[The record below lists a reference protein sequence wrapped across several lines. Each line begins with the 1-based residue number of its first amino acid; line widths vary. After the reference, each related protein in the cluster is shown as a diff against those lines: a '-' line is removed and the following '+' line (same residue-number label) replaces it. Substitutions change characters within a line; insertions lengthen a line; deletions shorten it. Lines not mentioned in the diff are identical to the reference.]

1 MLNSWPSLVQPFSV
15 TVCASS
21 LASTLNSLASSSSAM
36 FRKLSMNAVE
46 NCGYMVAPR
55 LYRVLDRTMT
65 SSSLMTGVMC
75 SSMNL

>member
-15 TVCASS
+15 TVCA
-21 LASTLNSLASSSSAM
+21 SSSAM